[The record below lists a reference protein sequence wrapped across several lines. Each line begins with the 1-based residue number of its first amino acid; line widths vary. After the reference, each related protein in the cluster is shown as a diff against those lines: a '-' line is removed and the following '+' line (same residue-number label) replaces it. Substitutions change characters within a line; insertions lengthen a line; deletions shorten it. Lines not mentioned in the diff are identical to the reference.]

1 MVATSAIVVPLLSSV
16 SAHAIVTEVLPA
28 QAPGILAGWD
38 IVGDTIPWLVV
49 ALIVLTI
56 AEAFDIGLSLADDVD
71 GLV

>member
-1 MVATSAIVVPLLSSV
+1 M
-16 SAHAIVTEVLPA
+16 LPA

-49 ALIVLTI
+49 ALVVLAI
-56 AEAFDIGLSLADDVD
+56 AEAFDVGVSLADDVD